1 MNAVGASGWTLAVAL
16 LAVVSRLRGRMEL
29 VARAEHEVRGPVT
42 AMALVIET
50 LRRDLG
56 LRPRPAGAD
65 LGARRAAARDCLDA
79 LDLQLERVRA
89 GLADLQAARRGCRA
103 ALRPAALP
111 LESLVRSAAAAWAV
125 DSGARDVRLDWGA
138 GPVTVSADRG
148 RLAQVF
154 GNLISNAVEHGGGPV
169 EVRGRRDNGTV
180 RVEVRDAGPG
190 FSNRRV
196 RTRRSGRI
204 EGRGRGLAI
213 AAEAVEEAG
222 GALEVAK
229 RQSGAT
235 VAVELP
241 VAEP

>member
-1 MNAVGASGWTLAVAL
+1 MLVVRVAGWSLAAAL
-16 LAVVSRLRGRMEL
+16 GCIALDLRRRLEL
-29 VARAEHEVRGPVT
+29 VARAEHELRGPLAAIGLAV
-42 AMALVIET
+42 ER
-50 LRRDLG
+50 LRRG
-56 LRPRPAGAD
+56 HGGAE
-65 LGARRAAARDCLDA
+65 LAEALDA
-79 LDLQLERVRA
+79 QLDRGRA
-89 GLADLQAARRGCRA
+89 GLADLHAARTGSR
-103 ALRPAALP
+103 RPSRRDAIP
-111 LESLVRSAAAAWAV
+111 LERHVCATAAGWEPLA
-125 DSGARDVRLDWGA
+125 GRRGRPLRLDWRAGA
-138 GPVTVSADRG
+138 VKVAADRG
-148 RLAQVF
+148 HLAQAL